1 MSGKRSLRPL
11 SATHP
16 DPGSPGRGRPGN
28 GPSRPCWPAGQR
40 SAHTGGQKGRR
51 GGFTVRGSGA
61 GERGVRL
68 RRPEPGSAAA
78 AVVASFIFAA
88 AAATCQRERRKRP
101 RQRRQESLAGFGQ
114 NSRAARSPRPAFRS
128 RAGGARVPSWYPSS
142 KYSTE
147 YQFIGNWLKIRGPM
161 KLVSALQ
168 KHRRNSHLSHT

>member
-128 RAGGARVPSWYPSS
+128 RAGGARVSGSEGEG
-142 KYSTE
+142 TRR
-147 YQFIGNWLKIRGPM
+147 RGSGDTPP
-161 KLVSALQ
+161 LRSLHLRALAESGVPAGTALC
-168 KHRRNSHLSHT
+168 R